1 MNLLRCLFFT
11 LSRFRSASFGDI
23 YSVQLMNSNSDV
35 IDKLTWCQH
44 SMLGFGTGSPTV
56 YEEAIQEILALRE
69 QVLELQQ
76 QIQSLTGVEATESV
90 D

>member
-1 MNLLRCLFFT
+1 
-11 LSRFRSASFGDI
+11 
-23 YSVQLMNSNSDV
+23 
-35 IDKLTWCQH
+35 
-44 SMLGFGTGSPTV
+44 MLGFGTGSPTI

-69 QVLELQQ
+69 QVLQLQE